1 MFDRELESRLVFEDT
16 VSRPPYEFDVTIH
29 SEDSAWPNCYRD
41 YHVHVGFDCW
51 VESRKQLLGGQVIK
65 ESETVINSF
74 AAFRSAI
81 STIWALW
88 CEHKYIRLR
97 WSTSKNRTLD
107 QNALWAAMYQ
117 RISQVMGDGSAN
129 YAHEVKSEC
138 KLLYGVPILLSE
150 SERFKAGW
158 ERYFAKES
166 YQTQLFLMGPNPL
179 FGKDGFPV
187 TRLLDTKTGAEYTDT
202 LAKVYSQNGVNF
214 SDLIK
219 N

>member
-1 MFDRELESRLVFEDT
+1 MNRELESRIAFEDMIARSPYNRD
-16 VSRPPYEFDVTIH
+16 VSIFSDDT
-29 SEDSAWPNCYRD
+29 AWPGAYKD
-41 YHVHVGFDCW
+41 QSVHLGFDCW
-51 VESRKQLLGGQVIK
+51 VNSRKQLLGGQVIK

-107 QNALWAAMYQ
+107 QNALWAAFYQ

-129 YAHEVKSEC
+129 YAQDVKAEC
-138 KLLYGVPILLSE
+138 KLLYGVPILLRE

-202 LAKVYSQNGVNF
+202 LVKVYSQNGVDF
-214 SDLIK
+214 SDLLK